1 MELAHLRA
9 LRELRD
15 RGSIAAVAAALGV
28 TPSSVSQQLS
38 ALQRTAGVPLTRI
51 DGRRRVLTDAGL
63 ALAAA
68 TVDIESAYVRAESA
82 LADFRDD
89 TSTVTVS
96 AFHSAAIALFP
107 ALLAA
112 GHRVT
117 VADADVATDAFP
129 ALTTSHDLVVAH
141 RMVGS
146 RPWPTTV
153 AAVPLLA
160 EPLDLAFRAGHRLD
174 GLARVR
180 PTDLVDESW
189 IAVHEGFPLDD
200 AVRRVTGA
208 AGHDP
213 HIAHRV
219 NDFQVVAALL
229 RVTDHVALMPRWTS
243 RVYAG
248 ADLRLTPIVGDFG
261 LVRRIDVLARPET
274 LERTGVRTVLR
285 ELRRAARALRGDGDH
300 GPGRS
305 RRPRAGSD

>member
-1 MELAHLRA
+1 MEIAHLRA

-28 TPSSVSQQLS
+28 TASSVSQQLS

-51 DGRRRVLTDAGL
+51 EGRRRVLTDAGH

-82 LADFRDD
+82 LADFTAE

-96 AFHSAAIALFP
+96 AFHSAAAALFP
-107 ALLAA
+107 GLLAA
-112 GHRVT
+112 GHPVE
-117 VADADVATDAFP
+117 VADADVSTEAFP
-129 ALTTSHDLVVAH
+129 ALTLRHDLVVAH
-141 RMVGS
+141 RMAGS
-146 RPWPTTV
+146 QPWPSTV
-153 AAVPLLA
+153 ASVPLLA

-174 GLARVR
+174 GLERVR
-180 PTDLVDESW
+180 PADLVDESW

-200 AVRRVTGA
+200 AVRRVAGA

-219 NDFQVVAALL
+219 NDFHVVAALL
-229 RVTDHVALMPRWTS
+229 RATDHVALLPRWTS
-243 RVYAG
+243 RVDAG
-248 ADLRLTPIVGDFG
+248 TDLRLTPIVGDFG

-274 LERTGVRTVLR
+274 LERAGVRAVLT
-285 ELRRAARALRGDGDH
+285 ELRRAARALRGGLGDQ
-300 GPGRS
+300 P
-305 RRPRAGSD
+305 PAV